1 MAPLES
7 ILGHTFHQPQLL
19 DEALTHG
26 SVSYESQNPGV
37 DNQRL
42 EFLGDAVLQLALSH
56 ELFQRLA
63 GDDEGRLT
71 KSRAHLVST
80 KSLARHARE
89 LGLGRYLHLGRGE
102 EANGGRDRDSTL
114 ADALEAVIGAI
125 YLDDGLVSATK
136 FILRMMESEV
146 ELLSEGM
153 TESNP
158 KGNLQERLQAVNS
171 EAPCYQIV
179 DQTGPDH
186 AKSFEAVVTW
196 NGRELGRGTGKSK
209 KEAEVEAASVALAN
223 PKLEAWTR
231 SRAVNKL

>member
-26 SVSYESQNPGV
+26 SVTYESQTSGA

-56 ELFQRLA
+56 ELFRLFA
-63 GDDEGRLT
+63 GADEGRLT

-80 KSLARHARE
+80 KSLAQRARE
-89 LGLGRYLHLGRGE
+89 IGLGPHVQLGRGE

-114 ADALEAVIGAI
+114 ADALEAVIGAM
-125 YLDDGLVSATK
+125 YLDAGLECATG
-136 FILRMMESEV
+136 FILRTMKSE
-146 ELLSEGM
+146 LARLGDGM

-158 KGNLQERLQAVNS
+158 KGELQERLQAIHS
-171 EAPCYQIV
+171 EAPAYRIV
-179 DQTGPDH
+179 AQTGPDH

-196 NGRELGRGTGKSK
+196 RSQELGRGAGKSK
-209 KEAEVEAASVALAN
+209 KEAEVQAASDALGR
-223 PKLEAWTR
+223 PDLESWLKKE
-231 SRAVNKL
+231 AVNKL